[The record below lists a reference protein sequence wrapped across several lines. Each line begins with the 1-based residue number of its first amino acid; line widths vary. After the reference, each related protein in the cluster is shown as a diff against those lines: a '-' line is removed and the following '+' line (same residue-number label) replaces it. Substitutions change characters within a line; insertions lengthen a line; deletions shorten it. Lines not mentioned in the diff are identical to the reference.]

1 MLTTSLLPLLFV
13 GTVYANIEYTPQV
26 SECPGTPL
34 VRAAD
39 GLSDSEEAYRV
50 TRKAIAD
57 EALKSWLMKTNPEFG
72 TAELPTVALT
82 TSGGGYRSLLS
93 GAGVIKALDGREES
107 GLGTSGLYQAL
118 TYQAGLSG
126 GGWLLSS
133 MAGNNYPTISYLTEK
148 LWKPEFQDLLVLPAD
163 IFSLFTY
170 SEIMSEI
177 DRKEHAGFDTTLI
190 DIWGRLLSY
199 QLLEGP
205 EGGIERTLSSVATLS
220 NFVSHNVPFPIITAL
235 GLKTWEG
242 ERVPARDATTYEFTP
257 FEFGSWGKE
266 LSAFTPTKYLG
277 TKMQGG
283 QPTGSCTTNFD
294 NLGYVLGTSSS
305 IFCAIYGLD
314 PAQSKSSKPRRL
326 SRSSKWSRSSILNSS
341 LGKKVAALLGKV
353 DLITPADLSATYPNP
368 FYKYT
373 SAEAAPDSAK
383 DISAQ
388 ASLSLVDGGLSE
400 QNNPIFPLLQ
410 PSRNVSV
417 ILVNDNSADTDA
429 KYPNGS
435 HIERTYQQSARA
447 GLTRMPFIP
456 SPATFVAK
464 GLNINATFFGCD
476 DPDKVTIV
484 YLPNAKWSYESGL
497 ETLRMSHPKKM
508 TEAMIKNGQ
517 DIATQGGDP
526 EWPTCLGCAMMMKTG
541 AALPTA
547 CTACFAKHCY
557 YESGSPQSAKNQT
570 AS

>member
-1 MLTTSLLPLLFV
+1 MLTSFLLPLLFV
-13 GTVYANIEYTPQV
+13 GTVYAKIFEYTPQV
-26 SECPGTPL
+26 AECPATPL

-39 GLSDSEEAYRV
+39 GLSDSEEAYR
-50 TRKAIAD
+50 TARKAIAD
-57 EALKSWLMKTNPEFG
+57 EALKSWLMKTNSEFG
-72 TAELPTVALT
+72 TAELPTIALT

-93 GAGVIKALDGREES
+93 GAGIIQALDGREES
-107 GLGTSGLYQAL
+107 SVGTSGLFQAL

-133 MAGNNYPTISYLTEK
+133 MAGNNYPTISYLKEK
-148 LWKPEFQDLLVLPAD
+148 LWKPEFQDLLVLPTD
-163 IFSLFTY
+163 STSLLTY
-170 SEIMSEI
+170 SEIISEI
-177 DRKEHAGFDTTLI
+177 DRKGHAGFETTLI

-199 QLLEGP
+199 QLLEGQ
-205 EGGIERTLSSVATLS
+205 EGGIEKTLSSVATLS

-242 ERVPARDATTYEFTP
+242 EVVPARDATTYEFTP

-266 LSAFTPTKYLG
+266 ISAFTPTKYLG

-305 IFCAIYGLD
+305 IFVAVYGLL
-314 PAQSKSSKPRRL
+314 QSPSKASL
-326 SRSSKWSRSSILNSS
+326 SRRSNKWSRSSLWSSISGSS
-341 LGKKVAALLGKV
+341 LGKKLFGLLDDV
-353 DLITPADLSATYPNP
+353 QLTPADLSANYPNP

-373 SAEAAPDSAK
+373 SATGAANDV
-383 DISAQ
+383 SAQ
-388 ASLSLVDGGLSE
+388 ESLSLVDGGLSE

-410 PSRNVSV
+410 PDRNVSV
-417 ILVNDNSADTDA
+417 ILVNDNSADTENQ
-429 KYPNGS
+429 YPNGS
-435 HIERTYQQSARA
+435 HIERTYQQSSRA

-456 SPATFVAK
+456 PPATFVAQ
-464 GLNINATFFGCD
+464 GLNVNATFFGCNE
-476 DPDKVTIV
+476 PDKVTIV

-497 ETLRMSHPKKM
+497 DTLRLSHPQKM

-517 DIATQGGDP
+517 DIATQGGDLS
-526 EWPTCLGCAMMMKTG
+526 WPTCLGCAMMMKTG

-547 CTACFAKHCY
+547 CTACFEKHCY
-557 YESGSPQSAKNQT
+557 YEDGNQT
-570 AS
+570 AN